1 MRSLAALATTPPNGY
16 DRSSVRPYPPEHL
29 SRYVLLHHLS
39 EGDSA
44 EAVNATMAD
53 AIGRVP
59 AELARTH
66 TWDQGTEMSKHLDVT
81 NHPRCPPGVCA
92 RWLTTGRYVRARTL
106 RWPVSVP

>member
-16 DRSSVRPYPPEHL
+16 DRTSVRPHPVGRL

-39 EGDSA
+39 EGGSA
-44 EAVNATMAD
+44 EAVNAAMAD
-53 AIGRVP
+53 AIDRVP
-59 AELARTH
+59 AELARTVA
-66 TWDQGTEMSKHLDVT
+66 WDQGTEMSKHLDVT